1 MVLVS
6 CHRNP
11 TVIPLVAI
19 IIVIGA
25 GMGAQTGDL
34 DIWLALG
41 GGMLA
46 LFAGIFAMESRKK
59 ARTADDTSE
68 EPTDRS

>member
-1 MVLVS
+1 
-6 CHRNP
+6 
-11 TVIPLVAI
+11 
-19 IIVIGA
+19 
-25 GMGAQTGDL
+25 MGAQTGDL